1 MRAHPVS
8 LVLFA
13 VLVLLASTGARASE
27 EGSNTYTLD
36 GRDLTCTD
44 YLGRQVR
51 TYAVAGLGDAGWS
64 EIFFRMPVI
73 KLDPDVLR
81 TLPGKMQVF
90 FFLHE
95 CGHHKLGHLLSG
107 TGDPEPEADC
117 WAVKTGRDSGF
128 YRREDVVAF
137 GRFFALSNGTRAGHL
152 PGPKRHAFL
161 LNCFDQK

>member
-1 MRAHPVS
+1 MRAHPVW
-8 LVLFA
+8 LVLSALFTFFA
-13 VLVLLASTGARASE
+13 CASARADD

-51 TYAVAGLGDAGWS
+51 TYTVAGLGDAGWS
-64 EIFFRMPVI
+64 EIFFRVPVI

-107 TGDPEPEADC
+107 SGEAEPEADC
-117 WAVKTGRDSGF
+117 WAIKTGRDSGF
-128 YRREDVVAF
+128 YGREDVVAF
-137 GRFFALSNGTRAGHL
+137 GRFFAYSNGSRVGHL
-152 PGPKRHAFL
+152 PGPERHAFL

>member
-8 LVLFA
+8 LILSA
-13 VLVLLASTGARASE
+13 VLALLACVGARASE
-27 EGSNTYTLD
+27 EGSETYTLD
-36 GRDLTCTD
+36 GRNLTCTD

-51 TYAVAGLGDAGWS
+51 TYDVAGLGDAGWS
-64 EIFFRMPVI
+64 EIFFRVPVI

-107 TGDPEPEADC
+107 SGEAEPEADC
-117 WAVKTGRDSGF
+117 WAIKTGRDSGF
-128 YRREDVVAF
+128 YARDDVVAF
-137 GRFFALSNGTRAGHL
+137 GRFFAPSNGSRLGHL
-152 PGPKRHAFL
+152 PGPERHAFL
-161 LNCFDQK
+161 LHCFDEK